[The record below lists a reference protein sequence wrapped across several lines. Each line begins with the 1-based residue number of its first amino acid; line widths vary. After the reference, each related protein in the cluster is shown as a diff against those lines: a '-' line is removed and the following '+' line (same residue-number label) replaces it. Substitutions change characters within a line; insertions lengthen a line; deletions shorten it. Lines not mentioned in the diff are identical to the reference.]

1 MAVIQYFQWQV
12 MVSGQFMVCSR
23 LSQAVE
29 VRFQLRDGENRE
41 TERVS
46 LVEGGKPTPSFVI
59 EHEDMRGVSVRL
71 AGQHLPWS
79 HTVHLS
85 GNALHSNQLLKV
97 QCDL

>member
-1 MAVIQYFQWQV
+1 
-12 MVSGQFMVCSR
+12 MVHSR

-29 VRFQLRDGENRE
+29 VRFQLREGEDGEAE
-41 TERVS
+41 CVS
-46 LVEGGKPTPSFVI
+46 LVEGGKPVPSFVI
-59 EHEDMRGVSVRL
+59 EHEDVRGVSVRL

-97 QCDL
+97 QWYWQQQGS